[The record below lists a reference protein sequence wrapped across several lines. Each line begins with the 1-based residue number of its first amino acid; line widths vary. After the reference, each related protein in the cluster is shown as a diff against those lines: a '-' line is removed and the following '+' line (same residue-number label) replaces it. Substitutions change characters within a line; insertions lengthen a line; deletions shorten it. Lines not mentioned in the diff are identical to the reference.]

1 MSADYV
7 FPEKLA
13 SLIHH
18 YREALAPDF
27 GLTSNSSIEW
37 TELTPQERSRMI
49 AATRLALLDL
59 RSATLHGGYVDVPS
73 APEFS
78 GGSFSDGSFSAGS
91 EGKECGS

>member
-7 FPEKLA
+7 SPEKLA

-27 GLTSNSSIEW
+27 GLTSSASIEW
-37 TELTPQERSRMI
+37 TELTPQEQSRMI

-59 RSATLHGGYVDVPS
+59 SSAML
-73 APEFS
+73 PESF
-78 GGSFSDGSFSAGS
+78 GTPLGFPELPEGSD
-91 EGKECGS
+91 GKECGC